1 MNKDYKEYK
10 KAINLAMAEH
20 TRSTEQ
26 LEYLLA
32 KGDPVTKVVAMF
44 NPAIGEMPGDK
55 LAELKKDKNP
65 FVSFAAE
72 YIEKE
77 RLLRL
82 DAHSIDGVAD
92 KKIEEEKRK
101 QANYKKLLRVSI
113 N

>member
-10 KAINLAMAEH
+10 KSIDLAMAEH

-32 KGDPVTKVVAMF
+32 NGDPVTKVVAMF
-44 NPAIGEMPGDK
+44 NPTIGEMAGDK
-55 LAELKKDKNP
+55 LAELKNDKNP
-65 FVSFAAE
+65 FVSFAAD

-77 RLLRL
+77 TLLRFN
-82 DAHSIDGVAD
+82 AHSIDSVAD
-92 KKIEEEKRK
+92 KKTKEEE
-101 QANYKKLLRVSI
+101 QNQINYKKLLRVSI